1 MANVLLDNDIMER
14 VPKVIS
20 PTSHGVIDYLVVA
33 YYFIAAGACWKD
45 NKRASVAALANGV
58 AVLGVSM
65 FTDYWGDGRQPISF
79 ETHGKVD
86 VVQGLSAAAA
96 PIILGFV
103 DEPAAS
109 IFFGQAAS
117 EAGVLAMT
125 DFTAADR
132 QRERLAA

>member
-1 MANVLLDNDIMER
+1 
-14 VPKVIS
+14 
-20 PTSHGVIDYLVVA
+20 
-33 YYFIAAGACWKD
+33 
-45 NKRASVAALANGV
+45 
-58 AVLGVSM
+58 M

-109 IFFGQAAS
+109 IYFGQAAS